1 MGEVC
6 PSAPNAV
13 ERRASA
19 NAFFSLFFVMTA
31 LPRVLERVPK
41 WQKASAATPSTQLG
55 AGSETLETSRTRCCK
70 FLCSLGK
77 TTQRL
82 GRIVRFPA
90 LFVKWGVVNV
100 QHSSV
105 GTIPVSRRFL
115 SRTLI
120 KAPPQRR
127 DSAAIARQRPGVT
140 LE

>member
-1 MGEVC
+1 MGDVC

-31 LPRVLERVPK
+31 LPRVFERVPK

-77 TTQRL
+77 TTQLPSPNTTVSSPFRQMGSCKCPTQL
-82 GRIVRFPA
+82 GWHYSRQA
-90 LFVKWGVVNV
+90 
-100 QHSSV
+100 
-105 GTIPVSRRFL
+105 TIPVANL
-115 SRTLI
+115 NLG
-120 KAPPQRR
+120 APNEGT
-127 DSAAIARQRPGVT
+127 RPK
-140 LE
+140 